1 MLQKRNGWRPAY
13 WITVVLYALGGI
25 AIGLYTAFMPGE
37 TRGFLGL
44 VGLLFL
50 LIPPLVRLVFR
61 LKPAYLAD
69 ICLLVFIFTAFELG
83 VAFSWY
89 SKFAYYDLLAHG
101 VSGMVFAEV
110 GLCVYYYFREDKQA
124 PIGKDRLVAVAFSGF
139 FSMTAA
145 GMWEII
151 EYVMWLFTGNDSQY
165 SIAPYV
171 GFNGVSDTME
181 DMMICLAGTLVLCLL
196 MWFHLG
202 GRRRLLLF
210 RPVDQFVEVNWGVSY
225 PNAD

>member
-1 MLQKRNGWRPAY
+1 MRNKSGWRLAY
-13 WITVVLYALGGI
+13 WITVTLYALGGI
-25 AIGLYTAFMPGE
+25 AIGLYTAFAPGE

-50 LIPPLVRLVFR
+50 LIPPLLRLIFR

-69 ICLLVFIFTAFELG
+69 ICLLVFIFMAFELG

-89 SKFAYYDLLAHG
+89 SKFAYYDLLTHG
-101 VSGMVFAEV
+101 VSGMIFAAV

-124 PIGKDRLVAVAFSGF
+124 APGKDRLVAVSFSAF

-145 GMWEII
+145 GMWEIL
-151 EYVMWLFTGNDSQY
+151 EYLMWVFTGDDSQY

-181 DMMICLAGTLVLCLL
+181 DMMICLVGTVVLCWL
-196 MWFHLG
+196 MWIHLG

-210 RPVDQFVEVNWGVSY
+210 KPVDQFLEANWSV
-225 PNAD
+225 